1 MMASALLSGAP
12 PARRGAGHPRPDGK
26 AEEQPIVELSAAT
39 TTPTAGM
46 RGPASRGPSVRGLLS
61 GGEDE
66 ADVVPAEAERVV
78 QRGHRLTAVRLE
90 IPWLGGDVD
99 TGVVGVVEVDG
110 GRGDRLP
117 QREDGGDRL

>member
-1 MMASALLSGAP
+1 MAPALLSGAP
-12 PARRGAGHPRPDGK
+12 LARRGAGHPRPDGK
-26 AEEQPIVELSAAT
+26 AEEEPIVELSAT
-39 TTPTAGM
+39 RTTPPGGM

-66 ADVVPAEAERVV
+66 ADVVPAETERVV
-78 QRGHRLTAVRLE
+78 QRRHRRAGMRLE
-90 IPWLGGDVD
+90 IPGLGGDVD

-117 QREDGGDRL
+117 